1 MTVAAAVEAY
11 FADLGRVRASGGGTG
26 ERSSYGPLSHLLDA
40 VGATLKPKVFCVG
53 ELADQGAGHPDFG
66 LYTAKQVQ
74 RGRRPREGQTPER
87 GVVEVK
93 AADDDAWL
101 TAAGDQVSRYRSR
114 YRLVLVT
121 NTRDFVLVGED
132 AAGRAA
138 KLETFRLAAGADDFR
153 RKLEKPRAFAR
164 EVGAGLGEYLC
175 RALSHRA
182 ALAEPRDLA
191 WLLAS
196 YARDGLA
203 RVEAAGGA
211 PSLEAV
217 RKALEDALGVR
228 FEGEKGARFFRST
241 LVQTLFYGVFSAWV
255 LWARAGSPDVP
266 PENAGVRGRNARP
279 ARSFP
284 RKRESMLPGSGAR
297 FHWREAVWH
306 LRAPVLRA
314 LFQQLSDP
322 GRLLPLGFVE
332 VLDWTAAALD
342 RVDQPAFFTRFHEGE
357 AVPYFYEPFL
367 EAFDPALRKQL
378 GVWYTPAEV
387 VRYMVARVD
396 RALKDDL
403 GIADG
408 LAAENVY
415 VLDPCCGTGA
425 YLAEVLRR
433 IATNLEGRGL
443 GALAGARVKQAA
455 TGRVFGFE
463 IMPAPFVV
471 AHLQVGL
478 TMQDLDAPLADDGE
492 ERAGVF
498 LTNALTGWEPR
509 AAKPLPFPELEEERD
524 RAERVKQ
531 DKPILVILGNPPY
544 NGFAGLAVDEERAL
558 SEAYR
563 TTRRVRQPEG
573 QGLNDLYVRF
583 FRMAER
589 RIAEKT
595 GQGVVC
601 FISNYSWLDGLS
613 FTGMRER
620 YLEAFDAVR
629 IDCLNGDKYKT
640 GKVAPDG
647 SPDPS
652 IFSTEGDPVGIQ
664 VGTAIATLVRKANHA
679 PAGTIGF
686 RHLWGQAKREAL
698 LETAEAAPDA
708 LYAGVPPLLPLGLPF
723 AQTAVSEGWFD
734 WPALPDLFPASFPGV
749 KTSRD
754 GFLVDTDLDR
764 LKARVADYFDPALS
778 HEEIARRHPAAMK
791 ATARFDARAVRDT
804 LLARGGPD
812 EGGFVRFAYRPFDH
826 RWLYW
831 EADTK
836 LLDEKRADY
845 RPHVFEGNLWLVTQQ
860 KPRREWSPPQAIS
873 HIGCI
878 DLMDRSATCIPTWL
892 KDDGIGSDGND
903 RDPCN
908 PESRPPDPTARR
920 IGSDGDILHDPGP
933 GPPAHAE
940 LPRGGPSAAD
950 LRSVAGRAFRP
961 QTPAFPGRMDS
972 RFRGN
977 DEDGGETPASSD
989 APFPGA
995 PSPDAP
1001 RGIGSDGE
1009 DPRHPGAS
1017 PPNPAARRIGN
1028 DSDDSGSRSP
1038 GSELTSHVASRTEGG
1053 DAPLRLEPWPP
1064 SHGAGRIG
1072 SDDDS
1077 PRRRPN
1083 LSASARRYLEHLGLS
1098 VEDLFHHVLAVLH
1111 DPAYR
1116 EANAGALRMEWPRIP
1131 LPGWPTPGNGA
1142 LGNGASDDAG
1152 VRGRNARPAT
1162 DRRPARPVPPALVTP
1177 AASNPSFPRKR
1188 ESMPLGNGVSREDT
1202 DAPPADE
1209 PDPNPGESRTA
1220 PSGQI
1225 GRREAAEALAQ
1236 SAARGRELARLL
1248 DSDRPVPG
1256 VTTGTLR
1263 PEVAVIAV
1271 PATTDGRNMAGDAFA
1286 LNAGWGHYG
1295 AGGAVMPGQGRI
1307 VERAFTPEEY
1317 TALGGAL
1324 PALRQTTFDVYLN
1337 ARAFW
1342 RNVPA
1347 AVWRYRLGGYQ
1358 ALKKWLSY
1366 REASILGR
1374 PLHPEEI
1381 QHFTDAARRIMMI
1394 RCSIR

>member
-1 MTVAAAVEAY
+1 MITLTGTNTRLTAAVEAY
-11 FADLGRVRASGGGTG
+11 FTELGRIRASGGATG
-26 ERSSYGPLSHLLDA
+26 ERSSYAPIANLLDA

-66 LYTAKQVQ
+66 LYTARQVQ
-74 RGRRPREGQTPER
+74 QGRPREGQTPER

-93 AADDDAWL
+93 ASGGGASTGGGAASGDGASSGRDAWL
-101 TAAGDQVSRYRSR
+101 TAAGEQVSRYWNR

-138 KLETFRLAAGADDFR
+138 KLETFRLAESADDFH

-182 ALAEPRDLA
+182 ALAEPKDVA

-203 RVEAAGGA
+203 RVEAAGDA

-217 RKALEDALGVR
+217 RKALEEALGVR

-255 LWARAGSPDVP
+255 LWARAGSPNVP
-266 PENAGVRGRNARP
+266 PGNAGVRGRNARP
-279 ARSFP
+279 ATDRRSGAEGP
-284 RKRESMLPGSGAR
+284 PHGEAGRKLASSDAPLPGSMDSRFRGNDQAGGTPALPGSGAR
-297 FHWREAVWH
+297 FDWRTAVWH
-306 LRAPVLRA
+306 LRVPVLAA
-314 LFQQLSDP
+314 LFQQLAAP
-322 GRLLPLGFVE
+322 GRLQPLGLVE

-342 RVDQPAFFTRFHEGE
+342 RVDQPAFFARFHAGEGAGQDS

-433 IATNLEGRGL
+433 IAANLEGRGL

-463 IMPAPFVV
+463 LMPAPFVV

-509 AAKPLPFPELEEERD
+509 TTKPLPFPELEEERD

-531 DKPILVILGNPPY
+531 ATPILVILGNPPY
-544 NGFAGLAVDEERAL
+544 NGFAGMAVDEERAL

-563 TTRRVRQPEG
+563 TTRRVRRPEG

-595 GQGVVC
+595 GQGIVC

-620 YLEAFDAVR
+620 YLEAFDAIR

-664 VGTAIATLVRKANHA
+664 VGTAIVTLVRNANHA

-686 RHLWGQAKREAL
+686 RHLWGQAKREEL
-698 LETAEAAPDA
+698 LETAEAEPGA
-708 LYAGVPPLLPLGLPF
+708 LYADVPPLLPLGLPF
-723 AQTAVSEGWFD
+723 VRTAVSEDWFD
-734 WPALPDLFPASFPGV
+734 WPALPDLFPVSFPGV

-754 GFLVDTDLDR
+754 SFLVDTDLDR
-764 LKARVADYFDPALS
+764 LKARIADYFDPALS
-778 HEEIARRHPAAMK
+778 HEEIARRHPAAMQ
-791 ATARFDARAVRDT
+791 ATARFDARTVREA
-804 LLARGGPD
+804 LLARGGPKED
-812 EGGFVRFAYRPFDH
+812 GFVRFAYRPFDD

-845 RPHVFEGNLWLVTQQ
+845 RPHVFEGNVWLSAAQHLR
-860 KPRREWSPPQAIS
+860 KDAAEPQ
-873 HIGCI
+873 
-878 DLMDRSATCIPTWL
+878 TCISEHIASLHLIERGALMFPVWL
-892 KDDGIGSDGND
+892 RDENIGSDGND
-903 RDPCN
+903 FSPDN
-908 PESRPPDPTARR
+908 PEAWPPDPTARR
-920 IGSDGDILHDPGP
+920 IGNDGSDDGP
-933 GPPAHAE
+933 RNTESWPPDHTA
-940 LPRGGPSAAD
+940 R
-950 LRSVAGRAFRP
+950 R
-961 QTPAFPGRMDS
+961 
-972 RFRGN
+972 
-977 DEDGGETPASSD
+977 
-989 APFPGA
+989 
-995 PSPDAP
+995 
-1001 RGIGSDGE
+1001 IGSDG
-1009 DPRHPGAS
+1009 DDGGPR
-1017 PPNPAARRIGN
+1017 N
-1028 DSDDSGSRSP
+1028 P
-1038 GSELTSHVASRTEGG
+1038 GSEPPSHPARHIESD
-1053 DAPLRLEPWPP
+1053 DAPLRLGPWPP
-1064 SHGAGRIG
+1064 DHAAGRIG
-1072 SDDDS
+1072 SDDDG
-1077 PRRRPN
+1077 PWRRPN
-1083 LSASARRYLEHLGLS
+1083 LSGAARRYLEHLGLS
-1098 VEDLFHHVLAVLH
+1098 VDDLFHHVLAVLH

-1131 LPGWPTPGNGA
+1131 LPGWPAPG
-1142 LGNGASDDAG
+1142 SAG
-1152 VRGRNARPAT
+1152 
-1162 DRRPARPVPPALVTP
+1162 VPPADKP
-1177 AASNPSFPRKR
+1177 
-1188 ESMPLGNGVSREDT
+1188 DT
-1202 DAPPADE
+1202 NAR
-1209 PDPNPGESRTA
+1209 ESRTP
-1220 PSGQI
+1220 PSGQV
-1225 GRREAAEALAQ
+1225 GKREAAEALAQ

-1248 DSDRPVPG
+1248 DSDTPVPG
-1256 VTTGTLR
+1256 VTSGTLR
-1263 PEVAVIAV
+1263 PEVAAIAV
-1271 PATTDGRNMAGDAFA
+1271 PATTDGRNMAGDDFA
-1286 LNAGWGHYG
+1286 LTAGWGHYG
-1295 AGGAVMPGQGRI
+1295 TGGAVMPGQGRI
-1307 VERAFTPEEY
+1307 VERAFTPDERD
-1317 TALGGAL
+1317 ALGDAL
-1324 PALRQTTFDVYLN
+1324 PALGDTTFDVYLN

-1347 AVWRYRLGGYQ
+1347 AVWRYKLGGYQ
-1358 ALKKWLSY
+1358 ILKKWLSY
-1366 REASILGR
+1366 REQNILGR
-1374 PLHPEEI
+1374 PLHPEEV
-1381 QHFTDAARRIMMI
+1381 QHFTDTARRIAAI
-1394 RCSIR
+1394 LLVCRTGSGNPPPGTRGG